1 MYLITLK
8 KTTKLFSSCE
18 CFVLSGFWS
27 QHSPMSIAVSCDSGW
42 NSPYLAP
49 SQSSIYW
56 LATTQPNWL
65 HSNKSRFL
73 SLTCLCC
80 HNVNFYC
87 NHLEKA
93 VTMSKLWTKKMKKHE
108 MFLSIKILQLN
119 HFFFFFWFFCPYK
132 ANAYCTQLSPTNFS
146 TPLFW
151 HWFLFLIFTSCLLF
165 FLASLPALWLNKIA
179 IS

>member
-1 MYLITLK
+1 MK

-119 HFFFFFWFFCPYK
+119 HFFFFFGFFVPIKLTHIVHNYL
-132 ANAYCTQLSPTNFS
+132 QPISLLHDFDVDFS
-146 TPLFW
+146 
-151 HWFLFLIFTSCLLF
+151 FLIFTSYLF
-165 FLASLPALWLNKIA
+165 FFFFLIFIFFYGITTCPLIK
-179 IS
+179 

>member
-1 MYLITLK
+1 MNALYLL
-8 KTTKLFSSCE
+8 
-18 CFVLSGFWS
+18 FWS
-27 QHSPMSIAVSCDSGW
+27 QHSPMSIVVSCDSGWNSPHPKVLYIGW

-65 HSNKSRFL
+65 HSNKSHFL

-87 NHLEKA
+87 NHLEKV
-93 VTMSKLWTKKMKKHE
+93 VTTSNNNNNNNNK
-108 MFLSIKILQLN
+108 
-119 HFFFFFWFFCPYK
+119 FFNSLIFFGFFCPYT

-146 TPLFW
+146 TPSFW
-151 HWFLFLIFTSCLLF
+151 HKK
-165 FLASLPALWLNKIA
+165 KIK
-179 IS
+179 IKKRKTPVGS